1 MPRIVFFNLDQ
12 EPLRHARRGVGIILI
27 APRAR
32 RSGSAAGTSVR
43 PTPRLAGMGLTDPAD
58 VLAERAFDHSPSLP
72 PDTGGV
78 VI

>member
-1 MPRIVFFNLDQ
+1 MPRVIFVDLDQ
-12 EPLRHARRGVGIILI
+12 EPLRHARRGFGIILV

-32 RSGSAAGTSVR
+32 RAGCTAGTGVR
-43 PTPRLAGMGLTDPAD
+43 PTPGLAGMGLTDPAD
-58 VLAERAFDHSPSLP
+58 VLAERAFDHSPGLP